1 MVDWLSV
8 EFSCGSANRG
18 YIKKLIEKDAAIQM
32 AKKKVFLCKT
42 LNLKKLPLQYDEMLL
57 DYVRVF

>member
-32 AKKKVFLCKT
+32 EKKGIFMKDLKSEKT
-42 LNLKKLPLQYDEMLL
+42 AIAI
-57 DYVRVF
+57 

>member
-32 AKKKVFLCKT
+32 EKKGIFMKDLKSEKT
-42 LNLKKLPLQYDEMLL
+42 ALAIWWNALGIC
-57 DYVRVF
+57 